1 MILKGNIEIESTDVS
16 DQVAS
21 LTFMGSR
28 DSVNLRAT
36 YGSEPSFA
44 AGNVTYECSID
55 LNQGVAATDL
65 SIVLFDQLADAD
77 GTITVYGTF
86 QPGAVSATNPSFTA
100 TALVTDFEVGGEV
113 NTEGTSA
120 FTFPLLARPVKAES

>member
-16 DQVAS
+16 DQVAA

-44 AGNVTYECSID
+44 
-55 LNQGVAATDL
+55 
-65 SIVLFDQLADAD
+65 
-77 GTITVYGTF
+77 
-86 QPGAVSATNPSFTA
+86 SARN
-100 TALVTDFEVGGEV
+100 
-113 NTEGTSA
+113 
-120 FTFPLLARPVKAES
+120 